1 MYNQFTAID
10 QKPLPMGK
18 VQLDPMQVPRAGRRK
33 KKKLHSKNPY
43 KVKKVK
49 LLGEEAMA

>member
-1 MYNQFTAID
+1 MYNQFTALD

-18 VQLDPMQVPRAGRRK
+18 IQLNPMQLPKAGKKK

-43 KVKKVK
+43 KIKKVR

>member
-18 VQLDPMQVPRAGRRK
+18 IQLNPMQLPKAGK
-33 KKKLHSKNPY
+33 KKKKKIRLLRILAHKLLQ
-43 KVKKVK
+43 KVK
-49 LLGEEAMA
+49 